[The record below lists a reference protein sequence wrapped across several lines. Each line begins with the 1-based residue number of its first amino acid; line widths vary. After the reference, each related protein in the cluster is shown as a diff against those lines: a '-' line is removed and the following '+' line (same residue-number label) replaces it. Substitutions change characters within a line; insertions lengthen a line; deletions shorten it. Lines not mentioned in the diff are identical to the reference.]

1 MTDILQNEDNF
12 HDRIIDSK
20 LEPNRPNIELLNRQ
34 RILVVLDEALKRSV
48 IFIVAPAGFGKSS
61 LTYQWGLHLTQ
72 NDVISSWVSLDENDI
87 DIRQFLSYIALSLA
101 KSGLEIGNLDVGAR
115 NGFAESQVG
124 GVLLSIL
131 DCIGRSLKH
140 VVLFLDDYHR
150 PKSTAID
157 NTIRDILK
165 LAPSNLTLVIS
176 SRETPAF
183 NIPQL
188 IASGDASVLDAELMR
203 LTPEET
209 SATLG
214 EMISAKDAKAIYQQT
229 EGWPVA
235 VQLARVNKQANPTV
249 AIEQVSSSHL
259 VASYL
264 TNQVLLSMDQDLR
277 EFLLSVSILDQFNTS
292 LANKVR
298 GKEDSAQIIN
308 RLDTLRAFLVTT
320 DYESGWY
327 RLHHLFAE
335 YLQETLHLETPK
347 LPDIILNRAS
357 DWHFKHGN
365 LIDAVSY
372 AAKAKAYAKC
382 EELILNAGGWKIILR
397 DGIGVIRNIF
407 RIIPE
412 HIISAS
418 GRLLIARAY
427 LHCKDGEYKEARG
440 ILDSSQA
447 LRLDEDCHAYDKDHI
462 LVEALVG
469 LYEDK
474 GDWAQSRSQDTRLE
488 TDKSFTPLEL
498 GTLYCQHTLVDISLS
513 NFSAAQENIKSSL
526 QCFRESGSAL
536 GLNYTYLHA
545 AVEAMYRAEFDLAR
559 AYINRALELADS
571 NFGSDSGL
579 KHLAVVLDF
588 SLKVWSGQASSVD
601 LDAFSSALSQTE
613 ENDGWT
619 EVYMI
624 GLHSIF
630 ALAEQIGDHSFSN
643 NLVDRF
649 LFLARRR
656 DLERLESFA
665 SVLQLR
671 AAYNQGRQSDIK
683 KYSNQIKQWMNVS
696 TLENSPRFWQSYY
709 QAAITLASNMLMSDA
724 LGAEVIRVS
733 VEHSEK
739 SCAKFYQIQ
748 LNIAKALVMD
758 IRGRHEDSLD
768 VFLETLKAACDQKIM
783 GPFLYANGCRKLLR
797 ASRDRLRYKNDDL
810 ILLNFVTDIISK
822 SEDLRPIKS
831 SALLSVRER
840 EILEHLSQGQ
850 SNKEIARRFEL
861 TENTVKFHLKSIYKK
876 LSVNSRAQAVI
887 VAGKMNLLD

>member
-1 MTDILQNEDNF
+1 MKDILQNEDDF

-34 RILVVLDEALKRSV
+34 RLLDVLDDALKRNV
-48 IFIVAPAGFGKSS
+48 IFIIAPAGFGKSS
-61 LTYQWGLHLTQ
+61 LTYQWGLHLTE

-87 DIRQFLSYIALSLA
+87 DVRQFLSFLALTLA

-131 DCIGRSLKH
+131 DCIGRSSKQ

-157 NTIRDILK
+157 DTVRDILK

-176 SRETPAF
+176 SRETPSF

-188 IASGDASVLDAELMR
+188 IASGDASVLDSDIMR
-203 LTPEET
+203 LTQAET

-214 EMISAKDAKAIYQQT
+214 DMISAKDAKAIYEQT

-264 TNQVLLSMDQDLR
+264 TNQVLLSMDQDMR

-292 LANKVR
+292 LANKIR
-298 GKEDSAQIIN
+298 SKEDSAQIIN

-320 DYESGWY
+320 DFESGWY

-335 YLQETLHLETPK
+335 YLQETLRLETPE
-347 LPDIILNRAS
+347 LPNVILNRAS

-372 AAKAKAYAKC
+372 AAKAKAYSKC

-412 HIISAS
+412 HIISSS

-427 LHCKDGEYKEARG
+427 LHCKDGEYKQARG
-440 ILDSSQA
+440 ILNSSKA
-447 LRLDEDCHAYDKDHI
+447 LRLDDDCQAYDKDHI

-474 GDWAQSRSQDTRLE
+474 GDWAKGNSQDTRLE
-488 TDKSFTPLEL
+488 ADKDFTPLEL

-513 NFSAAQENIKSSL
+513 DFTAAQDNIKSSL
-526 QCFRESGSAL
+526 QYFRESGSAL

-588 SLKVWSGQASSVD
+588 SLKVWGGQANSAD

-619 EVYMI
+619 EVYII

-630 ALAEQIGDHSFSN
+630 ALAEQVGDHPFSN
-643 NLVDRF
+643 ELVDRF
-649 LFLARRR
+649 LVLARRR
-656 DLERLESFA
+656 DLERLEAFA
-665 SVLQLR
+665 SVMRLR
-671 AAYNQGRQSDIK
+671 AAYNQGRQADIK
-683 KYSNQIKQWMNVS
+683 KYSSQIKQWVSVS
-696 TLENSPRFWQSYY
+696 TLEKSPRVWQSFY
-709 QAAITLASNMLMSDA
+709 QAAITLASNMLISDA
-724 LGAEVIRVS
+724 LGAELIRLS
-733 VEHSEK
+733 IEHSET
-739 SCAKFYQIQ
+739 SFAKLFNIQ
-748 LNIAKALVMD
+748 LNVAKALVLEM
-758 IRGRHEDSLD
+758 RGRHEESSM
-768 VFLETLKAACDQKIM
+768 VFLTALKSACDQKIM
-783 GPFLYANGCRKLLR
+783 GPFLYANGSRKLLR
-797 ASRDRLRYKNDDL
+797 VSRDKLRYQNDDL
-810 ILLNFVTDIISK
+810 ILLNFVTDIITK

-840 EILEHLSQGQ
+840 EILEQLSQGQ